1 MTTRVVCQ
9 SCGQEQEIEA
19 GQGAKEG
26 FREFVCQQCG
36 FRQYVYIMFV
46 TKVVPRL

>member
-26 FREFVCQQCG
+26 FREYDKWHTKTLLG
-36 FRQYVYIMFV
+36 ITENVY
-46 TKVVPRL
+46 